1 MIQEISKNL
10 GEIPRDLGIWKT
22 FRLQICPPSGVKKFR
37 PELQVI
43 YDNQRKLLKEGKVV
57 WAVLVQANIRLF
69 EKGKKDHP
77 ANIVYSLDAN
87 TEDLPKL
94 AEVAN
99 KVGYLKNR
107 DFLLNEK
114 EETLSDLVADEMKSA
129 FDVELPMSFAS
140 GLKSFLTTIMIHRQ
154 HLPEKYL
161 TNNYFPLLVHPETNA
176 SMIVPSE
183 FWTERLLAAWKKSI

>member
-10 GEIPRDLGIWKT
+10 GEIPRNFGIWKT
-22 FRLQICPPSGVKKFR
+22 LRLQIFPPLGVKKFR
-37 PELQVI
+37 PELQII

-57 WAVLVQANIRLF
+57 WAVVVQANVSLF

-77 ANIVYSLDAN
+77 ANVVYSLEAN

-129 FDVELPMSFAS
+129 FDVELPASFAS
-140 GLKSFLTTIMIHRQ
+140 GLESFLTTIMIHRQ

-161 TNNYFPLLVHPETNA
+161 TRNYFPLLVHPETNA

-183 FWTERLLAAWKKSI
+183 FWTEKLLADWKSI